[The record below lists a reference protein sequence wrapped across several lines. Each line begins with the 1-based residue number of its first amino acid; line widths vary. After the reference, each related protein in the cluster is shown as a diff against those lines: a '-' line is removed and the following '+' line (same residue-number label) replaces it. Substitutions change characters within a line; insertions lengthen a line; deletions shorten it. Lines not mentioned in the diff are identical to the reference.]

1 MTNGNDVMTRF
12 AIDPPKLAGGV
23 AVWLTTEAARF
34 LSGRYV
40 DVHWSVDELV
50 QRRDELVQQ
59 AKLLTGLNMRLGED
73 AVAGL

>member
-1 MTNGNDVMTRF
+1 MTRF